1 MRLFTSVIA
10 SAIFLVASSASA
22 LTTFNVTT
30 DSARP
35 LNALNPGDTVTINI
49 RLSGGT
55 NVFGLGASAWGY
67 NEAVIDFTSGQA
79 VSSINHAVAIPAV
92 GFFSGLTNTLV
103 PAPVPGTVG
112 SGPLA
117 ESSIGASGNRV
128 LFFNGVGLTPT
139 NSNAADPGL
148 NGSAS
153 DAQFRLVFT
162 AGQVEGT
169 TVINIGTGYNGDGEV
184 GTGGVTDTSA
194 NVALAITVV
203 PEPGTALLMGLGLA
217 GLAAAGRKE

>member
-67 NEAVIDFTSGQA
+67 NEAVIDFTSGLA
-79 VSSINHAVAIPAV
+79 VSSINHAIALPAV

-103 PAPVPGTVG
+103 PAPAPGTVG

-117 ESSIGASGNRV
+117 ESAIGASGNRV
-128 LFFNGVGLTPT
+128 LFFNGVGLTAT
-139 NSNAADPGL
+139 ASNIADPGL
-148 NGSAS
+148 NGSNT

-184 GTGGVTDTSA
+184 GAGGVTDTSA